1 MIYNF
6 NKIIM
11 QDQYQD
17 AESIA
22 QCFESLDNFAHDR
35 SNANKSIELTP
46 DCESY
51 LDSYC
56 KHDSNK
62 LTSQDCVDL
71 FNYKLYNLSKGHINS
86 VTEND
91 DITPENL
98 QKDYADE
105 LNNYESDTISFCRNN
120 KNVGSPNCDLLT
132 MDTLFISN
140 KFFPLACASNLVPSD
155 SNNYVLYSNR
165 KYQGTDCP
173 SCSTQFTN
181 VSIPDTANINIVQE
195 CSEDTTASNDMSS
208 VCSNNSDCSIGYK
221 CIDSTYCARSCSS
234 NLECPGKSICDNT
247 ANVCKLAECKIDT
260 DCSQLTQTCN
270 TSTGTCVERNNLI
283 TNSFL
288 IALGK
293 FVIKVTT
300 FVNEYFYYIIIA
312 SIVLLL
318 IGIII
323 SKIFYH

>member
-1 MIYNF
+1 
-6 NKIIM
+6 M

-35 SNANKSIELTP
+35 SNDKNIELTQ
-46 DCESY
+46 DCERY
-51 LDSYC
+51 LDTYC
-56 KHDSNK
+56 NHDSNR

-71 FNYKLYNLSKGHINS
+71 FNYKLYKLSDGHINS
-86 VTEND
+86 VTQNND
-91 DITPENL
+91 IKPEDL
-98 QKDYADE
+98 QNDYGDE
-105 LNNYESDTISFCRNN
+105 LTTYESDTVSFCRNN

-132 MDTLFISN
+132 MDTLFYSN
-140 KFFPLACASNLVPSD
+140 KFFPLACTGNLVPSD

-165 KYQGTDCP
+165 KYQGTTCP
-173 SCSTQFTN
+173 KCLTQIEN
-181 VSIPDTANINIVQE
+181 VSAPNINIEQE
-195 CSEDTTASNDMSS
+195 CGEDPTAGNDMSS
-208 VCSNNSDCSIGYK
+208 LCSNNSDCSIGYK
-221 CIDSTYCARSCSS
+221 CIDSTYCARSCSN
-234 NLECPGKSICDNT
+234 NLECPSKSICDNT
-247 ANVCKLAECKIDT
+247 TNVCKLAECKTDS

-312 SIVLLL
+312 SGILLL
-318 IGIII
+318 IGIVI

>member
-35 SNANKSIELTP
+35 SNDKNIELTP

-56 KHDSNK
+56 EHDSNK

-71 FNYKLYNLSKGHINS
+71 FNYKLYKLSEGHINS
-86 VTEND
+86 VTENN
-91 DITPENL
+91 ITSEEL
-98 QKDYADE
+98 QEYANA
-105 LNNYESDTISFCRNN
+105 LNTYEYDTVEFCQNN
-120 KNVGSPNCDLLT
+120 KGVGSPNCDLLT
-132 MDTLFISN
+132 TDSLFISN
-140 KFFPLACASNLVPSD
+140 KYFPLVCANNFVLND

-165 KYQGTDCP
+165 RYTNTDCP
-173 SCSTQFTN
+173 DCVVQIDN
-181 VSIPDTANINIVQE
+181 VSAPNINIEQK
-195 CSEDTTASNDMSS
+195 CDEDPTAGNDMSL
-208 VCSNNSDCSIGYK
+208 VCSNDSDCSIGYK

-247 ANVCKLAECKIDT
+247 ANVCKLAECKTDS

-288 IALGK
+288 IALSK

-300 FVNEYFYYIIIA
+300 FVNEYFYYIVIA
-312 SIVLLL
+312 SGVLLL

>member
-1 MIYNF
+1 
-6 NKIIM
+6 M

-35 SNANKSIELTP
+35 SNENKSIKLTQ
-46 DCESY
+46 DCERY
-51 LDSYC
+51 LDTYC
-56 KHDSNK
+56 SHDSNK

-71 FNYKLYNLSKGHINS
+71 FNYKLYILSKGHINS
-86 VTEND
+86 VTENK
-91 DITPENL
+91 DITPNDL
-98 QKDYADE
+98 QKYADE

-132 MDTLFISN
+132 MDTLFYSN
-140 KFFPLACASNLVPSD
+140 RFFPLACANNLVKSD

-165 KYQGTDCP
+165 MYNGTACPDCVI
-173 SCSTQFTN
+173 QIEN
-181 VSIPDTANINIVQE
+181 VSAPNINIEQR
-195 CSEDTTASNDMSS
+195 CNEDPTAGNAMSS
-208 VCSNNSDCSIGYK
+208 VCSNDSDCSIGYK
-221 CIDSTYCARSCSS
+221 CFDSTYCAKSCSS

-247 ANVCKLAECKIDT
+247 TNVCKLAECKTDS

-283 TNSFL
+283 TSSFL

-300 FVNEYFYYIIIA
+300 FVNEYFYYIVIG
-312 SIVLLL
+312 SGVLLL

>member
-1 MIYNF
+1 MSN
-6 NKIIM
+6 
-11 QDQYQD
+11 QYQD

-35 SNANKSIELTP
+35 SNDNKSIELTQ
-46 DCESY
+46 DCERY

-56 KHDSNK
+56 KNDSNR

-71 FNYKLYNLSKGHINS
+71 FNYKLYNLSDGHINS
-86 VTEND
+86 VTENN
-91 DITPENL
+91 DITPEEL
-98 QKDYADE
+98 QDNYADR
-105 LNNYESDTISFCRNN
+105 LIMYENDIIDFCDHN
-120 KNVGSPNCDLLT
+120 KGVGSPNCDLLT
-132 MDTLFISN
+132 MDTLFYSN
-140 KFFPLACASNLVPSD
+140 RFFPLACAENLVKSD

-173 SCSTQFTN
+173 DCLTQLEN
-181 VSIPDTANINIVQE
+181 VSAPTINIVQQ
-195 CSEDTTASNDMSS
+195 CSENSTSNNNMSS

-234 NLECPGKSICDNT
+234 NLECPGKSICDNST
-247 ANVCKLAECKIDT
+247 NVCKLAECKTDS

-283 TNSFL
+283 TSSIL
-288 IALGK
+288 IELGK
-293 FVIKVTT
+293 FVNKVTRFISEHVYT
-300 FVNEYFYYIIIA
+300 IVIV
-312 SIVLLL
+312 SIVLF
-318 IGIII
+318 IFGIVV